1 MSIFENIKD
10 AVSVKQAAEYYGLT
24 VNRSNMCCCPFHD
37 DKTPSMKIYDTCLYF

>member
-10 AVSVKQAAEYYGLT
+10 TVSVKQAAEYYGLT